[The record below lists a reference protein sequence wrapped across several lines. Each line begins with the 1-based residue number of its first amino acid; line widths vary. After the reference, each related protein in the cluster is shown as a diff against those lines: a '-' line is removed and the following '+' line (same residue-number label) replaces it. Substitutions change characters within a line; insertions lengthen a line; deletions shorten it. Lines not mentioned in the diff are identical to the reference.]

1 MKPAR
6 PFDRIAKDGML
17 VVWYGANEE
26 LPMRMEHGSA
36 DDIALLTALA
46 QAQVPGPSVAVDEL
60 ADESVSTS
68 RFLDSVL
75 EHLPAMVFVKRA
87 SDLRY
92 ERFNRAGERLL
103 GVSRESL
110 IGKNDYDIFP
120 LEQAEFFTRKDRE
133 VLACGT
139 LVDIPQEPIQTPRGV
154 RWLHTLKIPVADSNG
169 VPRHLIGV
177 SMDITEQK
185 RSAEQLA
192 RSRDQLQDSIAART
206 AELERTEDELAR
218 AQAELRQS
226 QKMEAI
232 GRLAGGVAHDF
243 NNLLTVIGG
252 YSELVL
258 AKLPESDDRRAYVE
272 QINRAAQR
280 ASDLTQQLLAFGR
293 RQVLNPKTIDL
304 GAVIDD
310 MQDMLSRLLG
320 EDVLLS
326 VCRGPALAQVTA
338 DPNQIE
344 QVIMNLVFNARD
356 AMPNGGLITIET
368 LDVARGASPLCGAD
382 ARPCPAVCL
391 RVSDN
396 GVGMDSATLEHIFE
410 PFFTTK
416 PLGKGSGLGL
426 STAFGITKQ
435 SGGTIAV
442 QSEPGRGTVFSI
454 YLPVNELHEASPPD
468 DEPPVELRGSETVLL
483 VEDEPVEREFAA
495 QCLLALGYRVLE
507 ASGPHEALAQAAR
520 QPFDLLLTDAV
531 MPDGGGRAL
540 AEELTR
546 RRPGTKVLFMSGYA
560 DDAVPMRG
568 LLTAGAALMQKPLTR
583 PRLASF
589 VRRALDGRGAPEEL
603 SVPAMAHARSL
614 AAL

>member
-1 MKPAR
+1 
-6 PFDRIAKDGML
+6 
-17 VVWYGANEE
+17 
-26 LPMRMEHGSA
+26 
-36 DDIALLTALA
+36 
-46 QAQVPGPSVAVDEL
+46 
-60 ADESVSTS
+60 
-68 RFLDSVL
+68 
-75 EHLPAMVFVKRA
+75 
-87 SDLRY
+87 
-92 ERFNRAGERLL
+92 
-103 GVSRESL
+103 
-110 IGKNDYDIFP
+110 
-120 LEQAEFFTRKDRE
+120 
-133 VLACGT
+133 
-139 LVDIPQEPIQTPRGV
+139 
-154 RWLHTLKIPVADSNG
+154 
-169 VPRHLIGV
+169 V

-185 RSAEQLA
+185 RAAELLA
-192 RSRDQLQDSIAART
+192 RSRDQLRDSIAERT
-206 AELERTEDELAR
+206 AELERHVLELERTEDELAR

-258 AKLPESDDRRAYVE
+258 AKLPESDDNRAYVE
-272 QINRAAQR
+272 QINRAARR

-304 GAVIDD
+304 GVVIND
-310 MQDMLSRLLG
+310 MHDMLSRLLG

-326 VCRGPALAQVTA
+326 VRRGPELAQVTA

-344 QVIMNLVFNARD
+344 QVIMNLVVNARD

-368 LDVARGASPLCGAD
+368 LDVARDVSPLCGAD
-382 ARPCPAVCL
+382 ARPCRAVCL
-391 RVSDN
+391 RVSDT
-396 GVGMDSATLEHIFE
+396 GVGMDSATLEQIFE

-416 PLGKGSGLGL
+416 PVGKGSGLGL

-442 QSEPGRGTVFSI
+442 QSEPGCGTVFSI
-454 YLPVNELHEASPPD
+454 YLPANELHEASLPD

-483 VEDEPVEREFAA
+483 VEDEPVVREFAA
-495 QCLLALGYRVLE
+495 LCLRALGYRVLE
-507 ASGPHEALAQAAR
+507 ASGPREALAQAAR
-520 QPFDLLLTDAV
+520 HAFDLLLTDAV
-531 MPDGGGRAL
+531 MPEGGGRAL

-560 DDAVPMRG
+560 DDTVLTRG
-568 LLTAGAALMQKPLTR
+568 LLTAGATFMQKPLTR

-603 SVPAMAHARSL
+603 SVPAITPARSL
-614 AAL
+614 AVQPSS